1 MGTYVLERGT
11 KVHLPAQL
19 QLPSSRPLPPPSPRP
34 TPFGTI
40 FMRWEEQCAL
50 ANDLA
55 AQPPGSDYGRIERH
69 TPKNGD
75 ALYAC
80 SPPSQRTASELHGRR
95 WTTRSPRSAE
105 RPSLSRQVKSA
116 RAELEALQVTRVYG
130 WPQALQLS
138 TPGAQELKQARDT
151 IKHLKAQLGMPALP
165 ENAAV
170 PPGAKNVRP
179 ILRRW
184 RVSCASLKRSA
195 SDDTTD
201 KPFKEENDPTR

>member
-1 MGTYVLERGT
+1 MIGHHWTQACGDRPKFGRPLRPNTRTPLGGPVLGTYVLERGT

-55 AQPPGSDYGRIERH
+55 AQPPGSDYGRIGRH

-75 ALYAC
+75 SLY
-80 SPPSQRTASELHGRR
+80 ASELHGRR
-95 WTTRSPRSAE
+95 WTARSPRSAE

-116 RAELEALQVTRVYG
+116 RAELEALQVRTRACG
-130 WPQALQLS
+130 WPQSFATQH
-138 TPGAQELKQARDT
+138 TWGAGAEASSRHNQAAEGAAR
-151 IKHLKAQLGMPALP
+151 
-165 ENAAV
+165 NA
-170 PPGAKNVRP
+170 
-179 ILRRW
+179 
-184 RVSCASLKRSA
+184 RSA
-195 SDDTTD
+195 GECRCATLWS
-201 KPFKEENDPTR
+201 